1 MFWQIY
7 WYYVLLE
14 EKVAMR
20 QSRKRTFISL
30 FLGLFVWAQ
39 LLSLCGAIES
49 FNCASLDDIDPED
62 IVTMDPF
69 LCPSQL
75 RADLDE
81 AGAVEQTI
89 AAGICCFV
97 FFLTRFLQQPKL
109 DPAFCNWKAPPVLQT
124 NRIWLRQRHL
134 LL

>member
-1 MFWQIY
+1 M
-7 WYYVLLE
+7 
-14 EKVAMR
+14 AMR

-69 LCPSQL
+69 LCPTQL

-81 AGAVEQTI
+81 LGLLGQTI
-89 AAGICCFV
+89 ATGICCFV
-97 FFLTRFLQQPKL
+97 FFLTSFLDQQKL
-109 DPAFCNWKAPPVLQT
+109 DPAFCNWKVPHALKT
-124 NRIWLRQRHL
+124 NRIWLTQRRL

>member
-1 MFWQIY
+1 
-7 WYYVLLE
+7 
-14 EKVAMR
+14 MR
-20 QSRKRTFISL
+20 QSRKKRTFISL

-69 LCPSQL
+69 LCPPQL

-81 AGAVEQTI
+81 LGLLGQTI

-97 FFLTRFLQQPKL
+97 FFLTRFLHLQKL
-109 DPAFCNWKAPPVLQT
+109 DPVFCNWTIPLALKT
-124 NRIWLRQRHL
+124 NRIWLAQRRL

>member
-1 MFWQIY
+1 M
-7 WYYVLLE
+7 
-14 EKVAMR
+14 AMR

-69 LCPSQL
+69 LCPTQL
-75 RADLDE
+75 RAELDE
-81 AGAVEQTI
+81 LGLLGQTI
-89 AAGICCFV
+89 AAGICCFL
-97 FFLTRFLQQPKL
+97 FLLTRFLHQQEL
-109 DPAFCNWKAPPVLQT
+109 DPSFSKWRVPLALKT
-124 NRIWLRQRHL
+124 NRIWLTQRRL